1 MRTRSG
7 PRALPAAVLLL
18 SVGLAGCSA
27 TGTAAATSPASTAA
41 AITPAS
47 STAPTPAESMAP
59 PVASAMAD
67 GALSGERCQKSADGM
82 WTYAAKLTN
91 HDTVREAFTVAIG
104 LTRATAVL
112 DHAMVQKT
120 LGPGESADISA
131 SGFGKD
137 APSAGTDCGAAV
149 SKAGTE

>member
-1 MRTRSG
+1 MRTR
-7 PRALPAAVLLL
+7 PWPWVLPAAALLL
-18 SVGLAGCSA
+18 FAGLAGCSA
-27 TGTAAATSPASTAA
+27 TGGAAATG
-41 AITPAS
+41 PAS
-47 STAPTPAESMAP
+47 SAAAPQASAAP

-67 GALSGERCQKSADGM
+67 GALSQERCQKSPDGT
-82 WTYAAKLTN
+82 WSYAARLTN
-91 HDTVREAFTVAIG
+91 HGSGRAAFTVAIG

-131 SGFGKD
+131 TGFGKD

-149 SKAGTE
+149 SKESAE